1 MRKEVISNPRYPHTI
16 KIVRILEEIVPV
28 ENASEVENEDPFA
41 TNTTSTPHTKT
52 EKKEVVLYDGK
63 GRSFTDTTT
72 NGMGKV
78 DINKRKASIP
88 VRHDKWEAGKLPLD
102 GDTIYT
108 TVGNNIEEGRVRD
121 CEPDND
127 RTIVYWEL
135 VRV

>member
-1 MRKEVISNPRYPHTI
+1 MRKEVVNNPRYPHVI
-16 KIVRILEEIVPV
+16 KIVRLTDVQVSVVNE
-28 ENASEVENEDPFA
+28 SEFDSEDPFA

-88 VRHDKWEAGKLPLD
+88 VRYDKWEAGKLPLD
-102 GDTIYT
+102 GDTIYA
-108 TVGNNIEEGRVRD
+108 TVGNNTEEGRVRD

>member
-1 MRKEVISNPRYPHTI
+1 MRKEVVNNPRYPHVI
-16 KIVRILEEIVPV
+16 KIVRLTDVQVSVVNE
-28 ENASEVENEDPFA
+28 SELDSEDPFA

-52 EKKEVVLYDGK
+52 EKKEVVLYAGK

-88 VRHDKWEAGKLPLD
+88 VRYDKWEAGKLPLD

>member
-16 KIVRILEEIVPV
+16 KIVRILEKVVPV
-28 ENASEVENEDPFA
+28 ENASEIEDEDPFA
-41 TNTTSTPHTKT
+41 TNSSSNPQTKT
-52 EKKEVVLYDGK
+52 EKEKITLYEGK

-72 NGMGKV
+72 NGRGNG

-88 VRHDKWEAGKLPLD
+88 VRYDKWEVSRQPLD
-102 GDTIYT
+102 GDTIYA
-108 TVGNNIEEGRVRD
+108 TVGNNTEEGRVRD
-121 CEPDND
+121 SEPDND

>member
-1 MRKEVISNPRYPHTI
+1 MRKEVINNPRYPHTI
-16 KIVRILEEIVPV
+16 KIVRVLEKNVPV
-28 ENASEVENEDPFA
+28 ENASEVEDEDPFA
-41 TNTTSTPHTKT
+41 SNGNSDPQTKT
-52 EKKEVVLYDGK
+52 ERKEVVLYEGC

-88 VRHDKWEAGKLPLD
+88 VRYDEWEADRQPLD
-102 GDTIYT
+102 GDTIQV
-108 TVGNNIEEGRVRD
+108 TVGANSEIGRVRD
-121 CEPDND
+121 SEPDND

>member
-1 MRKEVISNPRYPHTI
+1 MRKEFISNPRYPHTI
-16 KIVRILEEIVPV
+16 KIVRILEKVVPV

-41 TNTTSTPHTKT
+41 SNDNSDPQTKT
-52 EKKEVVLYDGK
+52 EREEVILYEGC

-88 VRHDKWEAGKLPLD
+88 VRYDKWEASRQPLD
-102 GDTIYT
+102 GDTIYA
-108 TVGNNIEEGRVRD
+108 TVGNNTEEGRVRD
-121 CEPDND
+121 SEPDND

>member
-16 KIVRILEEIVPV
+16 KIVRILEEVVPV
-28 ENASEVENEDPFA
+28 ENASEIEDEDPFA
-41 TNTTSTPHTKT
+41 SNDTSTPQTKT
-52 EKKEVVLYDGK
+52 ERKEVVLYEGC

-88 VRHDKWEAGKLPLD
+88 VRYDKWEAGKRPLD
-102 GDTIYT
+102 GDTIYA
-108 TVGNNIEEGRVRD
+108 TVGNNTEEGRVRD

>member
-16 KIVRILEEIVPV
+16 KIVRILEKVVPV
-28 ENASEVENEDPFA
+28 ENASEIEDEDPFA
-41 TNTTSTPHTKT
+41 TNSSSDPQTKT
-52 EKKEVVLYDGK
+52 EKEKITLYKGK

-72 NGMGKV
+72 NGMDNV

-88 VRHDKWEAGKLPLD
+88 VRYDKWEASRQPLD
-102 GDTIYT
+102 GDTIYA
-108 TVGNNIEEGRVRD
+108 TVGNNTEEGRVRD
-121 CEPDND
+121 SEPDND

>member
-1 MRKEVISNPRYPHTI
+1 MRKEVTSNPRYPHTI
-16 KIVRILEEIVPV
+16 KIVRILEKVVPV
-28 ENASEVENEDPFA
+28 ENASEIEDEDPFA
-41 TNTTSTPHTKT
+41 SNDTSTYQTKT
-52 EKKEVVLYDGK
+52 ERKEVVLYDGC

-88 VRHDKWEAGKLPLD
+88 VRYDEWAVDRQPLD
-102 GDTIYT
+102 GDTIQV
-108 TVGNNIEEGRVRD
+108 TVGENSEIGRVRD
-121 CEPDND
+121 SEPDND

>member
-1 MRKEVISNPRYPHTI
+1 MKKEVVNNPRYPHNI
-16 KIVRILEEIVPV
+16 KVVRLADVQTNILDEKDL
-28 ENASEVENEDPFA
+28 ENEDPFA
-41 TNTTSTPHTKT
+41 TDMTSNPKTKI
-52 EKKEVVLYDGK
+52 EKAEMTIYEGE

-88 VRHDKWEAGKLPLD
+88 VRYDVWEAGKLPLD
-102 GDTIYT
+102 GDTIYA
-108 TVGNNIEEGRVRD
+108 TVGNNTEEGRVRD

-127 RTIVYWEL
+127 RTIIYWEL

>member
-1 MRKEVISNPRYPHTI
+1 MRKEFTSNPRYPHTI
-16 KIVRILEEIVPV
+16 KIVRILEKVVPV
-28 ENASEVENEDPFA
+28 ENASEVENEDPF
-41 TNTTSTPHTKT
+41 TSNDNSDPQTKT
-52 EKKEVVLYDGK
+52 EREEVILYEGC

-88 VRHDKWEAGKLPLD
+88 VRYDKWKASRQPLD
-102 GDTIYT
+102 GDTIYA
-108 TVGNNIEEGRVRD
+108 TVGNNTEEGRVRD
-121 CEPDND
+121 SEPDND

>member
-16 KIVRILEEIVPV
+16 KIVRILEEVVPV
-28 ENASEVENEDPFA
+28 ENASEIEDEDPFA
-41 TNTTSTPHTKT
+41 SNDNSNPQTNT
-52 EKKEVVLYDGK
+52 ERKEVVLYEGC

-88 VRHDKWEAGKLPLD
+88 VRYDKWEANRQPLD
-102 GDTIYT
+102 GDTIYA
-108 TVGNNIEEGRVRD
+108 TVGNNTEEGRVRD
-121 CEPDND
+121 SEPDND

>member
-16 KIVRILEEIVPV
+16 KIVRIQERIVPV
-28 ENASEVENEDPFA
+28 ENTSEIEDEDPFA
-41 TNTTSTPHTKT
+41 SNDTSSPQTKT
-52 EKKEVVLYDGK
+52 ERKEVILYEGC

-72 NGMGKV
+72 NGMGNV

-88 VRHDKWEAGKLPLD
+88 VRYDKWEADKQPLD
-102 GDTIYT
+102 GDIIYA
-108 TVGNNIEEGRVRD
+108 TVGNNTEKGRVRD
-121 CEPDND
+121 SEPDNE

>member
-1 MRKEVISNPRYPHTI
+1 MRKEVISNPRYPHVI
-16 KIVRILEEIVPV
+16 KIVRLTDIQVSVVNE
-28 ENASEVENEDPFA
+28 SELDSEDPFA
-41 TNTTSTPHTKT
+41 NDATTHTKT
-52 EKKEVVLYDGK
+52 EKTEVVLYDGK

-88 VRHDKWEAGKLPLD
+88 VRYDKWEAGRQPLD
-102 GDTIYT
+102 GDTIYA
-108 TVGNNIEEGRVRD
+108 TVGNNTEEGRVRD
-121 CEPDND
+121 SEPDND

>member
-16 KIVRILEEIVPV
+16 KIVRILEEVVPV
-28 ENASEVENEDPFA
+28 ENASEIEDEDPFA
-41 TNTTSTPHTKT
+41 SNETSNPQTKT
-52 EKKEVVLYDGK
+52 EREEVILYEGC

-88 VRHDKWEAGKLPLD
+88 VRYDKWEASRQPLD
-102 GDTIYT
+102 GDTIHVIICFNT
-108 TVGNNIEEGRVRD
+108 EDGRVRD
-121 CEPDND
+121 SEPDND

>member
-1 MRKEVISNPRYPHTI
+1 MRKEVVNNPRYPHII
-16 KIVRILEEIVPV
+16 KVVRLADTQVNVLHDSEI
-28 ENASEVENEDPFA
+28 EDEDPFA
-41 TNTTSTPHTKT
+41 TDTTSNPQTKI
-52 EKKEVVLYDGK
+52 EKTEVVLYAGK

-88 VRHDKWEAGKLPLD
+88 VRYDVWEAEKLPLD
-102 GDTIYT
+102 GDTIYA
-108 TVGNNIEEGRVRD
+108 TVGNNTEEGRVRD

>member
-16 KIVRILEEIVPV
+16 KIARILEKIVPV
-28 ENASEVENEDPFA
+28 ENASEIEDEDPFA
-41 TNTTSTPHTKT
+41 VNSSSNPQTKT
-52 EKKEVVLYDGK
+52 EKEKVILYEGK

-72 NGMGKV
+72 NGMGNV

-88 VRHDKWEAGKLPLD
+88 VRYDKWEASRQPLD
-102 GDTIYT
+102 GDTIYA
-108 TVGNNIEEGRVRD
+108 TVGNNTEEGRVRD
-121 CEPDND
+121 SEPDND

>member
-16 KIVRILEEIVPV
+16 KIVRILEKIVPV
-28 ENASEVENEDPFA
+28 ENASEIEDEDPFA
-41 TNTTSTPHTKT
+41 VNSSSNPQTKT
-52 EKKEVVLYDGK
+52 EKEKVILYEGK

-72 NGMGKV
+72 NGMGNV

-88 VRHDKWEAGKLPLD
+88 VRYDKWEASRQPLD
-102 GDTIYT
+102 GDTIYA
-108 TVGNNIEEGRVRD
+108 TVGNNTEEGRVRD
-121 CEPDND
+121 SEPDND

>member
-1 MRKEVISNPRYPHTI
+1 MRKEVINNPRYPHTI
-16 KIVRILEEIVPV
+16 KIVRILEKVVPV
-28 ENASEVENEDPFA
+28 ENASELENEDPFA
-41 TNTTSTPHTKT
+41 SNAASDPQTKT
-52 EKKEVVLYDGK
+52 EREEVILYEGC

-88 VRHDKWEAGKLPLD
+88 VRYDKWEASRQPLD
-102 GDTIYT
+102 GDTIYA
-108 TVGNNIEEGRVRD
+108 TVGNNTEEGRVRD
-121 CEPDND
+121 SEPDND

>member
-16 KIVRILEEIVPV
+16 KIVRILEEVVPV
-28 ENASEVENEDPFA
+28 ENASELEDEDPFA
-41 TNTTSTPHTKT
+41 SNDTSTPQTKT
-52 EKKEVVLYDGK
+52 ERKEVVLYEGC

-88 VRHDKWEAGKLPLD
+88 VRYDKWEANRQPLD
-102 GDTIYT
+102 GDTIHVIIGCNT
-108 TVGNNIEEGRVRD
+108 EEGRVRD

>member
-1 MRKEVISNPRYPHTI
+1 MRKEVISNPRYPHTL
-16 KIVRILEEIVPV
+16 KIVRILEKKVPV
-28 ENASEVENEDPFA
+28 ENESEIDNEDPFA
-41 TNTTSTPHTKT
+41 TDIASNPKTKT
-52 EKKEVVLYDGK
+52 EKEEAILYNGK
-63 GRSFTDTTT
+63 GRTFTDTTT

-88 VRHDKWEAGKLPLD
+88 VRYDKWEADKQPLD
-102 GDTIYT
+102 GDIIYA
-108 TVGNNIEEGRVRD
+108 TVGNNTEEGRVRD

>member
-1 MRKEVISNPRYPHTI
+1 MRKEVVNNPRYPHVI
-16 KIVRILEEIVPV
+16 KIVRLKDIQVSVVNE
-28 ENASEVENEDPFA
+28 SELDSEDPFA

-78 DINKRKASIP
+78 DVNKRKVSIP
-88 VRHDKWEAGKLPLD
+88 VRYDKWEANRQPLD
-102 GDTIYT
+102 GDTIHVIIGCNT
-108 TVGNNIEEGRVRD
+108 EEGRVRD
-121 CEPDND
+121 SEPDND